1 MARSRHHPQIAQP
14 VESSYVHLARD
25 LSFGE
30 PSTNLSPRRGSDAAV
45 NNSPRLVTTSSR
57 RSSLALETLSQ
68 HFRSHSL
75 LAQVDVAT
83 LSVQDQVHERTNNPP
98 TAELAHSATKRLQT
112 LASVPGPF
120 QDELHG
126 VLRDVRSCL
135 YSSVTSD
142 LHVADGTQDIPY
154 FNIASK
160 YYEMFHAEKLSRL
173 GEVDRLNNII
183 EEYQHSAS
191 SSQTQIERLHK
202 ALLAAITERDSFEL
216 RSRTTETE
224 LSSLKADHAKMT
236 SKMDMLAVENTF
248 MSNQSEQLKRQLD
261 TEISTSKDLE
271 EARQDEAE
279 RCEKLLK
286 LVAFHEKQATDLR
299 QSYNELLGQFGVS
312 VTGNEE
318 KKAEPK
324 KRPMTPRPDWE
335 GFCHESEVPVFPYG
349 VNSTNARIDF
359 LIQELKRMRL
369 ELRQTKSNWEQTK
382 LHLDSARTELALLSG
397 KRPHDKWTEKRNPSN
412 TTKLTGIHSDMSSP
426 RTRIARSSNG
436 DDYENDGSMSS
447 RLHAGGKKN
456 SKNNLYSEKPI
467 TSPSVPLTRSSGSKS
482 SKTSPAPA
490 TKRKVI
496 LDALHL
502 PTKDQMALASL
513 ESSSL
518 SARKVPDVHSSL
530 LEVLRTDLGT
540 NAQMSLAAASTA
552 RF

>member
-1 MARSRHHPQIAQP
+1 MARSRLNPQIAQP
-14 VESSYVHLARD
+14 AESSLYLHLGRD
-25 LSFGE
+25 VSFGE
-30 PSTNLSPRRGSDAAV
+30 PSTNLSPRRGSDASM
-45 NNSPRLVTTSSR
+45 NNSPRMLTTSR

-83 LSVQDQVHERTNNPP
+83 LSVQDQLHDRTNNPP
-98 TAELAHSATKRLQT
+98 TAELAHSVTKRLHT

-126 VLRDVRSCL
+126 ILRDMRSCL

-142 LHVADGTQDIPY
+142 LHAGDVKQDIPY
-154 FNIASK
+154 FDIASK

-173 GEVDRLNNII
+173 EEVNRLNNVI
-183 EEYQHSAS
+183 EEYQHSAA

-216 RSRTTETE
+216 KFRTTETE
-224 LSSLKADHAKMT
+224 LSSLKADHAK
-236 SKMDMLAVENTF
+236 SAAKIDMLAVENTY

-261 TEISTSKDLE
+261 TEKSAFKDLE

-312 VTGNEE
+312 VTGNED
-318 KKAEPK
+318 KKTEQK
-324 KRPMTPRPDWE
+324 KTRPMTPRPDWE

-349 VNSTNARIDF
+349 INSTNARIDF

-412 TTKLTGIHSDMSSP
+412 TAKLSGIHSDMSSP
-426 RTRIARSSNG
+426 RTRTFRAGN
-436 DDYENDGSMSS
+436 DEYENDGSMSS
-447 RLHAGGKKN
+447 RLHATGKKN
-456 SKNNLYSEKPI
+456 SKSNILSSDKM
-467 TSPSVPLTRSSGSKS
+467 SPSLPLTRSSGSKS

-502 PTKDQMALASL
+502 PTKDQMALASV
-513 ESSSL
+513 ESSFP